1 VYELLASR
9 YELVEDGEGFSS
21 VERAGAPAL
30 AGTRPSAKVVV
41 STGGKLE
48 REPLPLFTS

>member
-21 VERAGAPAL
+21 VERAGTPTF

-41 STGGKLE
+41 SPGGKLE